1 MMEFTEKEV
10 TDLYN
15 RLGLV
20 PAIMGLDMDHDNIE
34 YCGRVLYG
42 MVEHPLFLTGRGIFL
57 SYNYTTRHITMFN
70 NIVGKPGEF
79 IILCAEK
86 FPNKIVSSKEEID
99 QALEK
104 LMKDL
109 YFYEKL
115 NAEIDI
121 SDALS
126 VLE

>member
-1 MMEFTEKEV
+1 MIEFTEKEV

-20 PAIMGLDMDHDNIE
+20 SVVMGLDMDHENIE
-34 YCGRVLYG
+34 HCGRVLYG
-42 MVEHPLFLTGRGIFL
+42 MVEHPSFLTGRGILL
-57 SYNYTTRHITMFN
+57 SYNYNTRHITIFD
-70 NIVGKPGEF
+70 NIIGSPGKF
-79 IILCAEK
+79 IIFCSEIH
-86 FPNKIVSSKEEID
+86 PNKLADSEEEIV

-109 YFYEKL
+109 YFYDKL

-126 VLE
+126 ILE